1 MKGKFCPKCGEE
13 TEKFYE
19 NLCKDCFLEKISF
32 LDKIPEEIVIRKCKS
47 CEKFF
52 YDEKSFKN
60 LEEAVGEMLA
70 RILEENKIQSINYR
84 IFENKVNITLTFRVE
99 DLEKTEEKKSS
110 LILKSITCN
119 SCSLKNLG
127 YYQAVLQVRAP
138 ENLLEKI
145 SQDVENF
152 VEFFRNYDA
161 LSFISKFEKQKKG
174 FDVFI
179 GSKKVAHQ
187 IAQNLKRKYKPKIK
201 ISRKFAGRIKGKKV
215 YRDTILI
222 SLSD

>member
-1 MKGKFCPKCGEE
+1 MVKKFCPKCGKE

-32 LDKIPEEIVIRKCKS
+32 IDKIPDKIVIGKCKF

-52 YDEKSFKN
+52 IDKKGFDS
-60 LEEAVGEMLA
+60 LENAVGEMLA

-84 IFENKVNITLTFRVE
+84 IHDNKVSITLRFKIE
-99 DLEKTEEKKSS
+99 DLEKAEEKESQ

-119 SCSLKNLG
+119 SCSLKSLG
-127 YYQAVLQVRAP
+127 YFQAILQVRAP

-145 SQDVENF
+145 SQDIENF
-152 VEFFRNYDA
+152 IQLFKNYDN
-161 LSFISKFEKQKKG
+161 LSFLLRIEKQAKG
-174 FDVFI
+174 FDFYI

-187 IAQNLKRKYKPKIK
+187 IAKNLKRKYKAKVK
-201 ISRKFAGRIKGKKV
+201 VSKKLSGSIKGKKV
-215 YRDTILI
+215 YRDTLLI
-222 SLSD
+222 SVSD